1 MKKPKHSIS
10 RGRNQQQQCK
20 TKSVYLVQLHCLK
33 MSQNIIFNVFFSS
46 IIFNLFYVEKT
57 MLSKIKNL

>member
-20 TKSVYLVQLHCLK
+20 TKSVYLVQPQCLK
-33 MSQNIIFNVFFSS
+33 MPQNIIFNVFFSW
-46 IIFNLFYVEKT
+46 IIFILFCAEKT
-57 MLSKIKNL
+57 MLSKLENL

>member
-20 TKSVYLVQLHCLK
+20 KKSVYLVQFQCLK
-33 MSQNIIFNVFFSS
+33 MSQNIIFNVFFSW
-46 IIFNLFYVEKT
+46 IIFNLFYAEKT
-57 MLSKIKNL
+57 MLSKLENL